1 MAALSVLLPRWRR
14 EGGAVPHKMAT
25 GGSGVPPKMTAGQVV
40 PPKMAA
46 GASGVPPKM
55 AVALRDAMAAEGPQG
70 PLSLCSLSAAAVSR
84 HMDALERDAWA
95 LPAPLL
101 RGLLPLLNVFRLQRA
116 ETAARRAG
124 ISTQPIWRKLWDD
137 VMKTRPPNSES
148 ITCWRKKFLETF
160 FSNVLHGVL
169 DVSSDWRL
177 NDHHFLPLLHSSPH
191 VSQLTLCNMLQGAV
205 ELTAE
210 HNQKVLENLAKS
222 LHVLKFRHLL
232 SSDQSTRRSLVLLLH
247 RLIHHGSVNQVSMY
261 SWPVPDTVLLVL
273 ILSMSAGFWRSG
285 NALMYH
291 SSPCGLCREED
302 KAQSQ
307 ESTQEQ
313 SERGCCDKR
322 AWSDGE
328 NQERS
333 PRAPEEADVEMN
345 GYGAD
350 AHLNSV
356 LSRPGS
362 PLQNH
367 AYDEASS
374 KVPCDHTSIQG
385 RSSGCISDQ
394 PSCCPVLQKTRR
406 RLKSAVGKKRRC
418 LRRSRGRYAD
428 PEDLYDFVFTVA
440 REDKSGLLDKTS
452 ATEGENTENWTSSS
466 PGSLHTDH
474 AGCKKIGGSA
484 GIFSLKAAHRFRS
497 VSMLELFSIPLTGEM
512 CRTLSNLLSSWLS
525 LENLVLSY
533 NGLGANIFCILSG
546 LRTLSRHPDC
556 HLRVVR
562 VSDVYS
568 HVPCMELVHCILS
581 ALPQLQTL
589 SLSFDLKK
597 QLEGNRPEG
606 NPSCSEAEIPESCLE
621 QLEIRFPREPLQ
633 TMFLLPVLKASKS
646 LQQLSLDSATLPCS
660 QELGLLLE
668 ALKECN
674 PNLKKVSF
682 RDMNLAEHQ
691 KEVLLLLQDPV
702 LQEITFSFCRLFESS
717 TAEFLSEIINTV
729 KRNSSLKSLKLPGNR
744 LGNHRLVALADIFSE
759 DSSSS
764 LCQLDVSSNCIK
776 PDGLL
781 EFTKKLEGHIQQ
793 RGGQIPFTHL
803 CLFQNWLDQDAETAQ
818 EALRRLKAVCS
829 VVNDSWDSSQA
840 FADYLSVM

>member
-1 MAALSVLLPRWRR
+1 
-14 EGGAVPHKMAT
+14 
-25 GGSGVPPKMTAGQVV
+25 
-40 PPKMAA
+40 
-46 GASGVPPKM
+46 
-55 AVALRDAMAAEGPQG
+55 MAAEGPR
-70 PLSLCSLSAAAVSR
+70 SLFALSAAAVSR
-84 HMDALERDAWA
+84 SMGALERDVW
-95 LPAPLL
+95 
-101 RGLLPLLNVFRLQRA
+101 GL
-116 ETAARRAG
+116 
-124 ISTQPIWRKLWDD
+124 STQPIWRKLWDD
-137 VMKTRPPNSES
+137 VMKTRPPNSEN

-169 DVSSDWRL
+169 DISSDWRL
-177 NDHHFLPLLHSSPH
+177 NDHHFSPLLHSSPH

-210 HNQKVLENLAKS
+210 HNQKVLENLAGS
-222 LHVLKFRHLL
+222 LRILKFQHLL
-232 SSDQSTRRSLVLLLH
+232 SSDQSIRRSLVLLLH
-247 RLIHHGSVNQVSMY
+247 RLIHHGSVSQVSMY

-285 NALMYH
+285 NALAYH
-291 SSPCGLCREED
+291 SSLCGLCREED

-307 ESTQEQ
+307 ESAQERA
-313 SERGCCDKR
+313 ERGPRDER
-322 AWSDGE
+322 ERSDGG
-328 NQERS
+328 NQKGT
-333 PRAPEEADVEMN
+333 PRAPEDANAEVN
-345 GYGAD
+345 GCGAD

-356 LSRPGS
+356 LSGLRNP
-362 PLQNH
+362 PLRNQACN
-367 AYDEASS
+367 EASS
-374 KVPCDHTSIQG
+374 KVPCDHTSFQG
-385 RSSGCISDQ
+385 GSSPRYLSDQ
-394 PSCCPVLQKTRR
+394 LSCNPVLRKTRR

-418 LRRSRGRYAD
+418 LRQRRGPYAD

-440 REDKSGLLDKTS
+440 REDNSGLLDKNSTI
-452 ATEGENTENWTSSS
+452 EGENAENWTSSS
-466 PGSLHTDH
+466 PGSPCAGH
-474 AGCKKIGGSA
+474 AGCKKRGGSA
-484 GIFSLKAAHRFRS
+484 GIFSLKAARRFRS
-497 VSMLELFSIPLTGEM
+497 VSTLELFSIPLTGET

-546 LRTLSRHPDC
+546 LRALSRRSDC

-562 VSDVYS
+562 VSDVFS
-568 HVPCMELVHCILS
+568 HMPCMELVHCILS
-581 ALPQLQTL
+581 AFPQLHTL
-589 SLSFDLKK
+589 SVSFDLKN

-621 QLEIRFPREPLQ
+621 QLEIRFPREPLH
-633 TMFLLPVLKASKS
+633 TAFLLPVLKASKS
-646 LQQLSLDSATLPCS
+646 LQQLSLDSATLPSS

-668 ALKECN
+668 VLRECN
-674 PNLKKVSF
+674 PNLKKLSF
-682 RDMNLAEHQ
+682 HDVNLAEHQ

-717 TAEFLSEIINTV
+717 TTEFLSEIINTV

-776 PDGLL
+776 PNGLL

-793 RGGQIPFTHL
+793 RGGQIQFTHL
-803 CLFQNWLDQDAETAQ
+803 RLFQNWLDQDAETAQ

-840 FADYLSVM
+840 FADYISVM

>member
-1 MAALSVLLPRWRR
+1 AAALS
-14 EGGAVPHKMAT
+14 GT
-25 GGSGVPPKMTAGQVV
+25 
-40 PPKMAA
+40 
-46 GASGVPPKM
+46 
-55 AVALRDAMAAEGPQG
+55 MAAEGPR
-70 PLSLCSLSAAAVSR
+70 SLFALSAAAVSR
-84 HMDALERDAWA
+84 SMGALERDVWA
-95 LPAPLL
+95 LPGHLL
-101 RGLLPLLNVFRLQRA
+101 RGLLPLLTVFRLERA
-116 ETAARRAG
+116 EGAARRAG
-124 ISTQPIWRKLWDD
+124 LSTQPIWRKLWDD
-137 VMKTRPPNSES
+137 VMKTRPPNSEN

-177 NDHHFLPLLHSSPH
+177 NDHHFSPLLHSSPH

-210 HNQKVLENLAKS
+210 HNQKVLENLAGS
-222 LHVLKFRHLL
+222 LRILKFQHLL
-232 SSDQSTRRSLVLLLH
+232 SSDQSIRRSLVLLLH
-247 RLIHHGSVNQVSMY
+247 RLIHHGSVSQVSMY

-285 NALMYH
+285 NALVYH

-307 ESTQEQ
+307 ESAQERA
-313 SERGCCDKR
+313 ERGRYDER
-322 AWSDGE
+322 EWSDGE
-328 NQERS
+328 NQKGS
-333 PRAPEEADVEMN
+333 PRAPKEADVEVN

-350 AHLNSV
+350 ARLNSV
-356 LSRPGS
+356 LSRPRS
-362 PLQNH
+362 PSLQNQVCE
-367 AYDEASS
+367 EASS
-374 KVPCDHTSIQG
+374 EVPCDDTSIQG
-385 RSSGCISDQ
+385 GSSPRCISDQ
-394 PSCCPVLQKTRR
+394 LSCHPVLRKTRR

-418 LRRSRGRYAD
+418 LRRSRGPYAD

-440 REDKSGLLDKTS
+440 REDNSGLLDKNS
-452 ATEGENTENWTSSS
+452 ATEGENAENWSTCS
-466 PGSLHTDH
+466 PGSPCTGH
-474 AGCKKIGGSA
+474 AGCKKRGGSA

-497 VSMLELFSIPLTGEM
+497 VSTLELFSIPLTGET
-512 CRTLSNLLSSWLS
+512 CRTLSNLLSSWVS

-533 NGLGANIFCILSG
+533 NGLGADVFCILSG
-546 LRTLSRHPDC
+546 LRALSRHSDC

-562 VSDVYS
+562 VSDVFS
-568 HVPCMELVHCILS
+568 HMPCMELVHCILS
-581 ALPQLQTL
+581 AFPQLHTL
-589 SLSFDLKK
+589 SVSFDLKN

-606 NPSCSEAEIPESCLE
+606 NPSCSEVEIPESCLE
-621 QLEIRFPREPLQ
+621 QLEIRFPREPLH
-633 TMFLLPVLKASKS
+633 TAFLLPVLKASKS

-668 ALKECN
+668 VLKECN
-674 PNLKKVSF
+674 PNLKKLSF
-682 RDMNLAEHQ
+682 HDVNLAEHQ

-717 TAEFLSEIINTV
+717 TTEFLSEIINTV

-793 RGGQIPFTHL
+793 RGGQIQFTHL
-803 CLFQNWLDQDAETAQ
+803 RLFQNWLDQDAETAQ

-840 FADYLSVM
+840 FADYISVM

>member
-1 MAALSVLLPRWRR
+1 MAAAEEPR
-14 EGGAVPHKMAT
+14 
-25 GGSGVPPKMTAGQVV
+25 
-40 PPKMAA
+40 
-46 GASGVPPKM
+46 
-55 AVALRDAMAAEGPQG
+55 
-70 PLSLCSLSAAAVSR
+70 SLFALSAAAVSR
-84 HMDALERDAWA
+84 SMGALERDVWA
-95 LPAPLL
+95 LPGHLL
-101 RGLLPLLNVFRLQRA
+101 RGLLPLLTVFRLERA
-116 ETAARRAG
+116 EGAARRAG
-124 ISTQPIWRKLWDD
+124 LSTQPIWRKLWDD
-137 VMKTRPPNSES
+137 VMKTRPPNSEN

-177 NDHHFLPLLHSSPH
+177 NDHHFSPLLHSSPH

-210 HNQKVLENLAKS
+210 HNQKVLENLAGS
-222 LHVLKFRHLL
+222 LQILKFQHLL
-232 SSDQSTRRSLVLLLH
+232 SSDQSIRRSLVLLLH

-285 NALMYH
+285 NALAYH

-307 ESTQEQ
+307 ESAQERA
-313 SERGCCDKR
+313 ERGCYDEGE
-322 AWSDGE
+322 WSDGG
-328 NQERS
+328 NQKES
-333 PRAPEEADVEMN
+333 PRADTC
-345 GYGAD
+345 
-350 AHLNSV
+350 LNSV

-362 PLQNH
+362 PLRNQ
-367 AYDEASS
+367 ACEESSS
-374 KVPCDHTSIQG
+374 KVSCDHTTTRG
-385 RSSGCISDQ
+385 GSSCCISDQ
-394 PSCCPVLQKTRR
+394 LSCRPILRKTRR
-406 RLKSAVGKKRRC
+406 RLKSAVAKRRRC
-418 LRRSRGRYAD
+418 LRRSRGPYAD
-428 PEDLYDFVFTVA
+428 PEDLYDFVFAVA
-440 REDKSGLLDKTS
+440 REDNSGLLDKNS

-466 PGSLHTDH
+466 PGSPCTGR
-474 AGCKKIGGSA
+474 AGCKKRGGSA
-484 GIFSLKAAHRFRS
+484 GIFSLKAARRFRS
-497 VSMLELFSIPLTGEM
+497 VSTLELFSIPLTGET
-512 CRTLSNLLSSWLS
+512 CRTLSNLLSSWVS

-546 LRTLSRHPDC
+546 LRALSCHSDC

-562 VSDVYS
+562 VSDVFS
-568 HVPCMELVHCILS
+568 HMPCMELVHCILS
-581 ALPQLQTL
+581 AFPQLHTL
-589 SLSFDLKK
+589 SVSFDLKN

-606 NPSCSEAEIPESCLE
+606 NPSCSEVEIP
-621 QLEIRFPREPLQ
+621 
-633 TMFLLPVLKASKS
+633 
-646 LQQLSLDSATLPCS
+646 
-660 QELGLLLE
+660 
-668 ALKECN
+668 ECN

-682 RDMNLAEHQ
+682 HDVNLAEHQ
-691 KEVLLLLQDPV
+691 KEVLLLLQDPI

-717 TAEFLSEIINTV
+717 TTEFLSEIINTV

-744 LGNHRLVALADIFSE
+744 LGNHRLIALADIFSE

-793 RGGQIPFTHL
+793 RGGQIQFTHL
-803 CLFQNWLDQDAETAQ
+803 RLFQNWLDQDAETAQ

-840 FADYLSVM
+840 FADYISVM

>member
-1 MAALSVLLPRWRR
+1 MAATRR
-14 EGGAVPHKMAT
+14 G
-25 GGSGVPPKMTAGQVV
+25 
-40 PPKMAA
+40 
-46 GASGVPPKM
+46 
-55 AVALRDAMAAEGPQG
+55 AMAAEPPQG
-70 PLSLCSLSAAAVSR
+70 PRSLCALSALAVSR
-84 HMDALERDAWA
+84 HMGALERDAWA

-116 ETAARRAG
+116 EPAARRAG
-124 ISTQPIWRKLWDD
+124 ISTQPMWRKLWDD

-177 NDHHFLPLLHSSPH
+177 NDHHFLPLLHSSLH

-210 HNQKVLENLAKS
+210 HNQKVLENLAES
-222 LHVLKFRHLL
+222 LHVLKFQHLL

-307 ESTQEQ
+307 EPTQEQ
-313 SERGCCDKR
+313 SERSCCNKR

-328 NQERS
+328 NQKTS

-345 GYGAD
+345 G
-350 AHLNSV
+350 N
-356 LSRPGS
+356 
-362 PLQNH
+362 PLQNQV
-367 AYDEASS
+367 YNEASS
-374 KVPCDHTSIQG
+374 KVPCDHSSVQG
-385 RSSGCISDQ
+385 GSSCCISDQ
-394 PSCCPVLQKTRR
+394 PSCCPVPQKTRR

-440 REDKSGLLDKTS
+440 REDKSEFIDKNST
-452 ATEGENTENWTSSS
+452 TEGENAENWTSSS

-484 GIFSLKAAHRFRS
+484 GIFSLKAAHHFRS
-497 VSMLELFSIPLTGEM
+497 VSTLELFSIPLTGEM

-546 LRTLSRHPDC
+546 LRTLSCHPDC
-556 HLRVVR
+556 NLCVVR

-744 LGNHRLVALADIFSE
+744 LGNQRLVALADIFSE

-793 RGGQIPFTHL
+793 RGGRIPFTHL
-803 CLFQNWLDQDAETAQ
+803 RLFQNWLDQDAETAQ

>member
-1 MAALSVLLPRWRR
+1 
-14 EGGAVPHKMAT
+14 MAT
-25 GGSGVPPKMTAGQVV
+25 SPFPAFFLPFFLGIATSEPARPGCRCRPLRPRAGRGRRSTRPPQHGRPLPP

-46 GASGVPPKM
+46 AA
-55 AVALRDAMAAEGPQG
+55 AVARGREGGRGCVPSQDGGGGAAAVKGAMAAEGPR
-70 PLSLCSLSAAAVSR
+70 SLFALSAAAVSR
-84 HMDALERDAWA
+84 SMGALERDVWA
-95 LPAPLL
+95 LPGHLL
-101 RGLLPLLNVFRLQRA
+101 RGLLPLLTVFRLERA
-116 ETAARRAG
+116 EGAARRAG
-124 ISTQPIWRKLWDD
+124 LSTQPIWRKLWDD
-137 VMKTRPPNSES
+137 VMKTRPPNSEN

-177 NDHHFLPLLHSSPH
+177 NDHHFSPLLHSSPH

-210 HNQKVLENLAKS
+210 HNQKVLENLASS
-222 LHVLKFRHLL
+222 LRILKFQHLL
-232 SSDQSTRRSLVLLLH
+232 SSDQSIRRSLVLLLH
-247 RLIHHGSVNQVSMY
+247 RLIHHGSVSQVSMY

-285 NALMYH
+285 NALAYH
-291 SSPCGLCREED
+291 SGPCGLCREED

-307 ESTQEQ
+307 ESARERA
-313 SERGCCDKR
+313 ERGRYDERK
-322 AWSDGE
+322 WSDGE
-328 NQERS
+328 NQKGS
-333 PRAPEEADVEMN
+333 PRAPEEADAEVN

-350 AHLNSV
+350 TCLNSV
-356 LSRPGS
+356 LSRPRS
-362 PLQNH
+362 PHLQNQSCE
-367 AYDEASS
+367 EASS
-374 KVPCDHTSIQG
+374 KVPCDHTSSQG
-385 RSSGCISDQ
+385 RSSPRCISDQ
-394 PSCCPVLQKTRR
+394 LTRYPVLRKTRR
-406 RLKSAVGKKRRC
+406 RLKSAVAKKRRC
-418 LRRSRGRYAD
+418 LRRSRGPYAD

-440 REDKSGLLDKTS
+440 REDNSGLLDKNST
-452 ATEGENTENWTSSS
+452 TEEENAENWTSSS
-466 PGSLHTDH
+466 PGSPCTGH
-474 AGCKKIGGSA
+474 AGCKKRGGSA

-497 VSMLELFSIPLTGEM
+497 VSTLELFSIPLTGET
-512 CRTLSNLLSSWLS
+512 CRTLSNLLSSWVS

-533 NGLGANIFCILSG
+533 N
-546 LRTLSRHPDC
+546 
-556 HLRVVR
+556 
-562 VSDVYS
+562 
-568 HVPCMELVHCILS
+568 
-581 ALPQLQTL
+581 
-589 SLSFDLKK
+589 
-597 QLEGNRPEG
+597 
-606 NPSCSEAEIPESCLE
+606 ESCLE
-621 QLEIRFPREPLQ
+621 QLEIRFPREPLH
-633 TMFLLPVLKASKS
+633 TTFLLPVLKASKS
-646 LQQLSLDSATLPCS
+646 LQQLSLDSATLPGS

-674 PNLKKVSF
+674 PNLKKLSF
-682 RDMNLAEHQ
+682 HDVNLAEHQ

-717 TAEFLSEIINTV
+717 TTEFLSEIINTV

-793 RGGQIPFTHL
+793 RGGQIQFTHL
-803 CLFQNWLDQDAETAQ
+803 RLFQNWLDQDAETAQ

-840 FADYLSVM
+840 FADYISVM